1 MCYVCSFVNKKYGEK
16 CGCIFGYFWDEV
28 IKVGVF
34 VFCDDIG
41 VKNVCVCG
49 KMISNVYVDYFIIC
63 VCIFDI
69 DVVIGDEDV
78 SFYCFV
84 LRVFKSMIVFVFM
97 FFVGRIID
105 VVY

>member
-49 KMISNVYVDYFIIC
+49 KMISNVYVGGNYLGGGGFLKK
-63 VCIFDI
+63 I
-69 DVVIGDEDV
+69 D
-78 SFYCFV
+78 
-84 LRVFKSMIVFVFM
+84 
-97 FFVGRIID
+97 
-105 VVY
+105 

>member
-1 MCYVCSFVNKKYGEK
+1 M
-16 CGCIFGYFWDEV
+16 
-28 IKVGVF
+28 
-34 VFCDDIG
+34 
-41 VKNVCVCG
+41 
-49 KMISNVYVDYFIIC
+49 
-63 VCIFDI
+63 CIFDI

-84 LRVFKSMIVFVFM
+84 LRVFKSMIVFFFM